1 MSHRN
6 KSGFQETLLRT
17 FAYRHLRN
25 RLMKNPYFSLLAK
38 AWKYARQEKGRFALI
53 YGLFVLSNITMAL
66 NPLFYGWFINSL
78 QQEGA
83 DVLKQGWIY
92 VLGFLGLRLLEWSFH
107 GPARV
112 MERKLAFNLGR
123 NFVDEL
129 YHKVLHLPAKW
140 HQDNHSGSTISR
152 LQKAHLGLRDFF
164 QSGFV
169 YFYSFGKFFFSFA
182 AMLYFSPLFGAI
194 GVLIGALTVFI
205 IIRFDK
211 PYLQTLRE
219 VNNREHEVSSTLFDS
234 LSNIVTV
241 ITLRLEK
248 SMQTSFMQKVAAVF
262 PPFRRN
268 VIINE
273 WKWFTAQM
281 LVGVI
286 YATITVGY
294 LYQNWTPGQPFLIGG
309 LVVLL
314 GYVNQFT
321 SVFNDIAAQYTQI
334 SRYHTEVQNVA
345 DIERAWDEKHTPE
358 DTILPAGWSEI
369 TIQQLN
375 FTRNTS
381 SNLGRAT
388 GLDNVRLRIQRGKR
402 IALIGESGSGK
413 STLLTTLRGLNTP
426 APGVQTVL
434 DQTQHVPFASL
445 GGTVTLFP
453 QDPEIFENTIRYNIT
468 LGIPFS
474 EEDVMAACEAAQF
487 GDIVRTL
494 PHGLE
499 TNIQEKG
506 VNLSGGQKQRL
517 ALARGILAARSSSI
531 VLMDEPTSSVDPRT
545 EKRIYNALFSAMR
558 DKAVISSLHRLHLL
572 TEFDYIY
579 ILRDGAVIEEG
590 TFEELKRSSLVF
602 NELWEHQAATAE
614 LPPPYVNDISEAV

>member
-1 MSHRN
+1 
-6 KSGFQETLLRT
+6 
-17 FAYRHLRN
+17 
-25 RLMKNPYFSLLAK
+25 MKNPYFSLLAK
-38 AWKYARQEKGRFALI
+38 AWKYARQEKKRFALI
-53 YGLFVLSNITMAL
+53 YGLFVLANITIAL

-78 QQEGA
+78 QLQGA
-83 DVLKQGWIY
+83 DILKQGWIY
-92 VLGFLGLRLLEWSFH
+92 ALGFLGLRLLEWAFH

-123 NFVDEL
+123 NFIDEL
-129 YHKVLHLPAKW
+129 YHKVLHLPVKW

-194 GVLIGALTVFI
+194 GVLIGTLTIFI

-211 PYLQTLRE
+211 PYLQSLRE
-219 VNNREHEVSSTLFDS
+219 ANNREHEVSSTLFDS

-248 SMQTSFMQKVAAVF
+248 SMQSSFMQKLAAVF

-268 VIINE
+268 VVINE

-281 LVGVI
+281 MVGLI
-286 YATITVGY
+286 YVTITVGY
-294 LYQNWTPGQPFLIGG
+294 LYQHWTPSEPFLIGG

-334 SRYHTEVQNVA
+334 TRFHTEVQNVA
-345 DIERAWDEKHTPE
+345 DIELAWDQKHTPE
-358 DTILPAGWSEI
+358 ETVLPAVWNEI
-369 TIQQLN
+369 AIQQLN
-375 FTRNTS
+375 FSRDNDRS
-381 SNLGRAT
+381 LGRPT
-388 GLDNVRLRIQRGKR
+388 GLDNVNLRITRGKR

-413 STLLTTLRGLNTP
+413 STLLATLRGLYTP
-426 APGVQTVL
+426 IPGVQTVI
-434 DQTQHVPFASL
+434 DQTQHVPFNSL
-445 GGTVTLFP
+445 GGTITLFP

-468 LGIPFS
+468 LGLPFS
-474 EEDVMAACEAAQF
+474 DDDVMAACEAAQF
-487 GDIVRTL
+487 ADVVRTL

-545 EKRIYNALFSAMR
+545 EKRIYNALFHTMQ

-579 ILRDGAVIEEG
+579 ILRNGAVIEEG
-590 TFEELKRSSLVF
+590 TFEELKRCSLVF
-602 NELWEHQAATAE
+602 NELWEHQAATTDVQAPFAGE
-614 LPPPYVNDISEAV
+614 ISAVG